1 MNVLSSDSCL
11 YNESII
17 KKDCI
22 NYIKLLASDKNTL
35 NSPIIFS
42 LIVLELWLKER
53 LKWK

>member
-1 MNVLSSDSCL
+1 MNVFPQTSCL
-11 YNESII
+11 YNENII
-17 KKDCI
+17 KEDCI